1 MYSRKENDALP
12 VYILSLQMC
21 MRVQRHFPSPSAVNN
36 HPSDTKRTGHPAGSE
51 ALNFEIF
58 SKYGDPHLGNP
69 PTVDRLGRC
78 RHGRKS
84 C

>member
-1 MYSRKENDALP
+1 MHSRRENDALL
-12 VYILSLQMC
+12 VYILLLQM
-21 MRVQRHFPSPSAVNN
+21 RVRVPPLSLPSAVNN
-36 HPSDTKRTGHPAGSE
+36 HPSDTKRTGHPTGSE

-69 PTVDRLGRC
+69 PTVDTLGRC